1 MVLYIP
7 YVMLVVFRHIL
18 VRGATAILLEGLLNP
33 TAISWVSEQLLALQ
47 DQFEDG
53 DRSERQASIGQV

>member
-18 VRGATAILLEGLLNP
+18 VREATAILLEGLLNP